1 MDDKKLPRIY
11 CNKCD
16 KFVAKYYYSY
26 HCNTKKHILGLSKNL
41 ESQLRKDY
49 KKVTLIFN

>member
-16 KFVAKYYYSY
+16 KFVAKY

-41 ESQLRKDY
+41 EHQLRKDY